1 MAETLTYENNP
12 EVTSI
17 DNLNADEQDSLK
29 VGETMQEAQD
39 NLLAGKYKNAQELEQ
54 GYIELQK
61 KLGEGESEEP
71 VAEEEEYEEY
81 EEEEGEEGEEEGSIL
96 DELWEYEINNEE
108 FHEDAVAELQQM
120 DPVDL
125 ANLHIEYRKQV
136 EEQAVAPKDFTEAEM
151 SELKGVVGG
160 DENYQ
165 NMLQWAGANLNQQ
178 EIDMFDA
185 VMQRGD
191 ALGAFFAIRS
201 LAYRYNDAA
210 GYEGKMLTGNAPKTS
225 GSQFRSQQE
234 VVQAMSDPRYEN
246 DPAYRKDIMDK
257 LTRSPNV
264 KF

>member
-39 NLLAGKYKNAQELEQ
+39 NLLAGKYKNAQDLEQ

-61 KLGEGESEEP
+61 KLGESETEEP
-71 VAEEEEYEEY
+71 VAEAEEEEYE
-81 EEEEGEEGEEEGSIL
+81 GEEGEEDISIL
-96 DELWEYEINNEE
+96 DELWEYELNNEE

-151 SELKGVVGG
+151 TELKGVVGG

-165 NMLQWAGANLNQQ
+165 NMIQWAGANLNQQ

-225 GSQFRSQQE
+225 GSQYRSQQE
-234 VVQAMSDPRYEN
+234 VIQAMSDPRYES
-246 DPAYRKDIMDK
+246 DPAYRKDVMDK

-264 KF
+264 SF

>member
-39 NLLAGKYKNAQELEQ
+39 NLLAGKYKNAQDLEQ

-61 KLGEGESEEP
+61 KLGESETEEP
-71 VAEEEEYEEY
+71 VAEAEEEEYE
-81 EEEEGEEGEEEGSIL
+81 GEEGEEDISIL
-96 DELWEYEINNEE
+96 DELWEYELNNEE

-151 SELKGVVGG
+151 TELKGVVGG

-225 GSQFRSQQE
+225 GSQYRSQQE
-234 VVQAMSDPRYEN
+234 VIQAMSDPRYES
-246 DPAYRKDIMDK
+246 DPAYRKDVMDK

-264 KF
+264 SF

>member
-39 NLLAGKYKNAQELEQ
+39 NLLAGKYKNAQDLEQ

-61 KLGEGESEEP
+61 KLGEGEAEEP
-71 VAEEEEYEEY
+71 VAEAEEEEYE
-81 EEEEGEEGEEEGSIL
+81 GEEGEEDISIL
-96 DELWEYEINNEE
+96 DELWEYELNNEE

-151 SELKGVVGG
+151 TELKGVVGG

-225 GSQFRSQQE
+225 GSQYRSQQE
-234 VVQAMSDPRYEN
+234 VIQAMSDPRYDS
-246 DPAYRKDIMDK
+246 DPAYRKDVMDK
-257 LTRSPNV
+257 LTRSPKVN
-264 KF
+264 F

>member
-29 VGETMQEAQD
+29 VGESMQEAQD
-39 NLLAGKYKNAQELEQ
+39 NLLAGKYKNAQDLEQ

-61 KLGEGESEEP
+61 KLGESEAEEP
-71 VAEEEEYEEY
+71 VAEAEEEEYE
-81 EEEEGEEGEEEGSIL
+81 GEEGEEDGSIL

-136 EEQAVAPKDFTEAEM
+136 EEEGVGAKDFTEAEM
-151 SELKGVVGG
+151 TELKGVVGG

-225 GSQFRSQQE
+225 GSQYRSQQE
-234 VVQAMSDPRYEN
+234 VIQAMSDPRYDS
-246 DPAYRKDIMDK
+246 DPAYRKDVMDK
-257 LTRSPNV
+257 LTRSPKVN
-264 KF
+264 F

>member
-61 KLGEGESEEP
+61 KLGEGEAEEP
-71 VAEEEEYEEY
+71 VAEAEEEEYE
-81 EEEEGEEGEEEGSIL
+81 GEEGEEDGSIL
-96 DELWEYEINNEE
+96 DELWEYELNNEE

-151 SELKGVVGG
+151 TELKGVVGG

-225 GSQFRSQQE
+225 GSQYRSQQE
-234 VVQAMSDPRYEN
+234 VIQAMSDPRYES

-257 LTRSPNV
+257 LKRSPNV
-264 KF
+264 SF

>member
-29 VGETMQEAQD
+29 VGESMQEAQD

-61 KLGEGESEEP
+61 KLGEGEAEEP
-71 VAEEEEYEEY
+71 VAEAEEEEYE
-81 EEEEGEEGEEEGSIL
+81 GEEGEEDGSIL

-136 EEQAVAPKDFTEAEM
+136 EEQGVGAKDFTEAEM
-151 SELKGVVGG
+151 TELKGVVGG

-225 GSQFRSQQE
+225 GSQYRSQQE
-234 VVQAMSDPRYEN
+234 VIQAMSDPRYES

-264 KF
+264 SF

>member
-29 VGETMQEAQD
+29 VGESMQEAQD
-39 NLLAGKYKNAQELEQ
+39 NLLAGKYKNAQDLEQ

-61 KLGEGESEEP
+61 KLGEGEAEEP
-71 VAEEEEYEEY
+71 VAEAEEEEYE
-81 EEEEGEEGEEEGSIL
+81 GEEGEEDISIL
-96 DELWEYEINNEE
+96 DELWEYELNNEE

-136 EEQAVAPKDFTEAEM
+136 EEEGVGAKDFTEAEM
-151 SELKGVVGG
+151 TELKGVVGG

-225 GSQFRSQQE
+225 GSQYRSQQE
-234 VVQAMSDPRYEN
+234 VIQAMSDPRYES

-257 LTRSPNV
+257 LNRSPNV
-264 KF
+264 SF

>member
-61 KLGEGESEEP
+61 KLGEGEAEEP
-71 VAEEEEYEEY
+71 VAEAEEEEYE
-81 EEEEGEEGEEEGSIL
+81 GEEGEEDGSIL

-136 EEQAVAPKDFTEAEM
+136 EEQAVAPKDFTEAERT
-151 SELKGVVGG
+151 ELKGVVGG

-225 GSQFRSQQE
+225 GTQFRSQQE
-234 VVQAMSDPRYEN
+234 VIQAMSDPRYES

-264 KF
+264 SF

>member
-39 NLLAGKYKNAQELEQ
+39 NLLAGKYKNAQDLEQ

-61 KLGEGESEEP
+61 KLGEGEAEEP
-71 VAEEEEYEEY
+71 VAEAEEEEYE
-81 EEEEGEEGEEEGSIL
+81 GEEGEEDISIL
-96 DELWEYEINNEE
+96 DELWEYELNNEE

-136 EEQAVAPKDFTEAEM
+136 EEGGVGAKDFTETEM
-151 SELKGVVGG
+151 TELKGVVGG

-165 NMLQWAGANLNQQ
+165 NMLEWAGANLNQQ

-225 GSQFRSQQE
+225 GSQYRSQQE
-234 VVQAMSDPRYEN
+234 VIQAMSDPRYES

-264 KF
+264 SF

>member
-29 VGETMQEAQD
+29 VGEQMQEAQD

-61 KLGEGESEEP
+61 KLGESEAEEP
-71 VAEEEEYEEY
+71 VAEAEEEEYE
-81 EEEEGEEGEEEGSIL
+81 GEEGEEDGSIL

-125 ANLHIEYRKQV
+125 ANLHIEYRRQV
-136 EEQAVAPKDFTEAEM
+136 EEEGVGAKDFTEAEM
-151 SELKGVVGG
+151 TELKGVVGG

-225 GSQFRSQQE
+225 GSQYRSQQE
-234 VVQAMSDPRYEN
+234 VIQAMSDPRYES

-257 LTRSPNV
+257 LNRSPNV
-264 KF
+264 SF

>member
-29 VGETMQEAQD
+29 VGEQMQEAQD

-61 KLGEGESEEP
+61 KLGESEAEEP
-71 VAEEEEYEEY
+71 VAEAEEEEYE
-81 EEEEGEEGEEEGSIL
+81 GEEGEEDGSIL

-125 ANLHIEYRKQV
+125 ANLHIEYRRQV
-136 EEQAVAPKDFTEAEM
+136 EEEGVGAKDFTEAEM
-151 SELKGVVGG
+151 TELKGVVGG

-225 GSQFRSQQE
+225 GSQYRSQQE
-234 VVQAMSDPRYEN
+234 VIQAMSDPRYES

-257 LTRSPNV
+257 LKRSPNV
-264 KF
+264 NF

>member
-39 NLLAGKYKNAQELEQ
+39 NLLAGKYKNAQDLEQ

-61 KLGEGESEEP
+61 KLGEGEAEEP
-71 VAEEEEYEEY
+71 VAEAEEEEYE
-81 EEEEGEEGEEEGSIL
+81 GEEGEEDGSIL

-151 SELKGVVGG
+151 TELKGVVGG

-225 GSQFRSQQE
+225 GSQYRSQQE
-234 VVQAMSDPRYEN
+234 VIQAMSDPRYES

-257 LTRSPNV
+257 LKRSPNV
-264 KF
+264 NF

>member
-61 KLGEGESEEP
+61 KLGEGEAEEP
-71 VAEEEEYEEY
+71 VAEAEEEEYE
-81 EEEEGEEGEEEGSIL
+81 GEEGEENGSIL

-136 EEQAVAPKDFTEAEM
+136 EEEGVGAKDFTEAEM
-151 SELKGVVGG
+151 TELKGVVGG

-225 GSQFRSQQE
+225 GSQYRSQQE
-234 VVQAMSDPRYEN
+234 VIQAMSDPRYES
-246 DPAYRKDIMDK
+246 DPAYRKDVMDK

-264 KF
+264 SF

>member
-61 KLGEGESEEP
+61 KLGEGEAEEP
-71 VAEEEEYEEY
+71 VAEAEEEEYE
-81 EEEEGEEGEEEGSIL
+81 GEEGEEDGSIL

-136 EEQAVAPKDFTEAEM
+136 EEEGVGAKDFTEAEM
-151 SELKGVVGG
+151 TELKGVVGG
-160 DENYQ
+160 DENYK
-165 NMLQWAGANLNQQ
+165 NMLEWAGANLNQQ

-225 GSQFRSQQE
+225 GSQYRSQQE
-234 VVQAMSDPRYEN
+234 VIQAMSDPRYES

-264 KF
+264 SF

>member
-39 NLLAGKYKNAQELEQ
+39 NLLAGKYKNAQDLEQ

-61 KLGEGESEEP
+61 KLGEGEAEEP
-71 VAEEEEYEEY
+71 VAEAEEEEYE
-81 EEEEGEEGEEEGSIL
+81 GEEGEEDGSIL

-136 EEQAVAPKDFTEAEM
+136 EEEGAGAKDFTEAEM
-151 SELKGVVGG
+151 TELKGVVGG

-225 GSQFRSQQE
+225 GSQYRSQQE
-234 VVQAMSDPRYEN
+234 VIQAMSDPRYDS
-246 DPAYRKDIMDK
+246 DPAYRKDVMDK
-257 LTRSPNV
+257 LTRSPKVN
-264 KF
+264 F

>member
-29 VGETMQEAQD
+29 VGESMQEAQD

-61 KLGEGESEEP
+61 KLGEGEAEEP
-71 VAEEEEYEEY
+71 VAEAEEEEYEGY
-81 EEEEGEEGEEEGSIL
+81 EGEEDGSIL

-125 ANLHIEYRKQV
+125 ANLHIEYRRQV
-136 EEQAVAPKDFTEAEM
+136 EEEGVGAKDFTEAEM
-151 SELKGVVGG
+151 TELKGVVGG

-225 GSQFRSQQE
+225 GSQYRSQQE
-234 VVQAMSDPRYEN
+234 VIQAMSDPRYES

-257 LTRSPNV
+257 LNRSPNV
-264 KF
+264 SF

>member
-39 NLLAGKYKNAQELEQ
+39 NLLAGKYKNAQDLEQ

-61 KLGEGESEEP
+61 KLGESETEEP
-71 VAEEEEYEEY
+71 VAEA
-81 EEEEGEEGEEEGSIL
+81 EEGEEEYEGEEDISIL
-96 DELWEYEINNEE
+96 DELWEYELNNEE

-151 SELKGVVGG
+151 TELKGVVGG

-225 GSQFRSQQE
+225 GSQYRSQQE
-234 VVQAMSDPRYEN
+234 VIQAMSDPRYDS
-246 DPAYRKDIMDK
+246 DPAYRKDVMDK
-257 LTRSPNV
+257 LTRSPKVN
-264 KF
+264 F

>member
-29 VGETMQEAQD
+29 VGESMQEAQD
-39 NLLAGKYKNAQELEQ
+39 NLLAGKYKNAQDLEQ

-61 KLGEGESEEP
+61 KLGEGEAEEP
-71 VAEEEEYEEY
+71 VAEAEEGEEEY
-81 EEEEGEEGEEEGSIL
+81 EEGEEGEEDVSIL
-96 DELWEYEINNEE
+96 DELWEYELNNEE

-125 ANLHIEYRKQV
+125 ANLHLEYRKQV

-225 GSQFRSQQE
+225 GSQYRSQQE
-234 VVQAMSDPRYEN
+234 VIQAMSDPRYDS
-246 DPAYRKDIMDK
+246 DPAYRKDVMDK
-257 LTRSPNV
+257 LTRSPKVN
-264 KF
+264 F

>member
-61 KLGEGESEEP
+61 KLGEGEAEEP
-71 VAEEEEYEEY
+71 VAESEEEEY
-81 EEEEGEEGEEEGSIL
+81 EGEEGEEDGSIL
-96 DELWEYEINNEE
+96 DELWEYELNNEE

-136 EEQAVAPKDFTEAEM
+136 EEEGVGAKDFTEAEI

-225 GSQFRSQQE
+225 GSQYRSQQE
-234 VVQAMSDPRYEN
+234 VIQAMSDPRYES
-246 DPAYRKDIMDK
+246 DPAYRKDVMDK

-264 KF
+264 SF

>member
-39 NLLAGKYKNAQELEQ
+39 NLLAGKYKNAQDLEQ

-61 KLGEGESEEP
+61 KLGESEAEEP
-71 VAEEEEYEEY
+71 VAEAEEEEYE
-81 EEEEGEEGEEEGSIL
+81 GEEGEEDISIL
-96 DELWEYEINNEE
+96 DELWEYELNNEE

-136 EEQAVAPKDFTEAEM
+136 EEEGVGAKDFTEAEM
-151 SELKGVVGG
+151 TELKGVVGG

-225 GSQFRSQQE
+225 GSQYRSQQE
-234 VVQAMSDPRYEN
+234 VIQAMSDPRYES
-246 DPAYRKDIMDK
+246 DPAYRKDVMDK

-264 KF
+264 SF

>member
-39 NLLAGKYKNAQELEQ
+39 NLLAGKYKNAQDLEQ

-61 KLGEGESEEP
+61 KLGESEAEEP
-71 VAEEEEYEEY
+71 VAEAEEEEYE
-81 EEEEGEEGEEEGSIL
+81 GEEGEEDGSIL

-136 EEQAVAPKDFTEAEM
+136 EEEGVGAKDFTEAEM
-151 SELKGVVGG
+151 TELKGVVGG

-225 GSQFRSQQE
+225 GSQYRSQQE
-234 VVQAMSDPRYEN
+234 VIQAMSDPRYES
-246 DPAYRKDIMDK
+246 DPAYRKDVMDK

-264 KF
+264 SF

>member
-61 KLGEGESEEP
+61 KLGEGEAEEP
-71 VAEEEEYEEY
+71 VAEAEEEEYE
-81 EEEEGEEGEEEGSIL
+81 GEEGEEDGSIL

-136 EEQAVAPKDFTEAEM
+136 EEEGVGAKDFTEAEM
-151 SELKGVVGG
+151 TELKGVVGG

-225 GSQFRSQQE
+225 GSQYRSQQE
-234 VVQAMSDPRYEN
+234 VIQAMSDPRYES
-246 DPAYRKDIMDK
+246 DPAYRKDVMDK
-257 LTRSPNV
+257 LTRSPKVN
-264 KF
+264 F

>member
-61 KLGEGESEEP
+61 KLGEGEAEEP
-71 VAEEEEYEEY
+71 VAEAEEEEYE
-81 EEEEGEEGEEEGSIL
+81 GEEGEEDGSIL

-136 EEQAVAPKDFTEAEM
+136 EEEGVGAKDFTEAEM
-151 SELKGVVGG
+151 TELKGVVGG

-225 GSQFRSQQE
+225 GSQYRSQQE
-234 VVQAMSDPRYEN
+234 VIQAMSDPRYDS
-246 DPAYRKDIMDK
+246 DPAYRKDVMDK
-257 LTRSPNV
+257 LTRSPKVN
-264 KF
+264 F

>member
-39 NLLAGKYKNAQELEQ
+39 NLLAGKYKNAQDLEQ

-61 KLGEGESEEP
+61 KLGEGEAEEP
-71 VAEEEEYEEY
+71 VAEAEETEEEY
-81 EEEEGEEGEEEGSIL
+81 EGEEGEEDISIL
-96 DELWEYEINNEE
+96 DELWEYELNNEE

-151 SELKGVVGG
+151 TELKGVVGG

-225 GSQFRSQQE
+225 GSQYRSQQE
-234 VVQAMSDPRYEN
+234 VIQAMSDPRYDS
-246 DPAYRKDIMDK
+246 DPAYRKDVMDK
-257 LTRSPNV
+257 LTRSPKVN
-264 KF
+264 F

>member
-61 KLGEGESEEP
+61 KLGEGEAEEP
-71 VAEEEEYEEY
+71 VAEAEEEEYE
-81 EEEEGEEGEEEGSIL
+81 GEEGEEDGSIL

-136 EEQAVAPKDFTEAEM
+136 EEEGVGAKDFTEAEM
-151 SELKGVVGG
+151 TELKGVVGG

-225 GSQFRSQQE
+225 GSQYRSQQE
-234 VVQAMSDPRYEN
+234 VIQAMSDPRYES

-257 LTRSPNV
+257 LKRSPNV
-264 KF
+264 SF

>member
-61 KLGEGESEEP
+61 KLGESEAEEP
-71 VAEEEEYEEY
+71 VAEAEEEEYE
-81 EEEEGEEGEEEGSIL
+81 GEEGEEDGSIL

-125 ANLHIEYRKQV
+125 AELHIEYRKQV

-151 SELKGVVGG
+151 TELKGVVGG

-225 GSQFRSQQE
+225 GSQYRSQQE
-234 VVQAMSDPRYEN
+234 VIQAMSDPRYDS
-246 DPAYRKDIMDK
+246 DPAYRKDVMDK
-257 LTRSPNV
+257 LTRSPKVN
-264 KF
+264 F

>member
-61 KLGEGESEEP
+61 KLGEGEAEEP
-71 VAEEEEYEEY
+71 VAEAEEEEYE
-81 EEEEGEEGEEEGSIL
+81 GEEGEEDGSIL

-136 EEQAVAPKDFTEAEM
+136 EEEGVGAKDFTEAEM

-225 GSQFRSQQE
+225 GSQYRSQQE
-234 VVQAMSDPRYEN
+234 VIQAMSDPRYDS
-246 DPAYRKDIMDK
+246 DPAYRKDVMDK
-257 LTRSPNV
+257 LTRSPKVN
-264 KF
+264 F

>member
-29 VGETMQEAQD
+29 VGESMQEAQD
-39 NLLAGKYKNAQELEQ
+39 NLLAGKYKNAQDLEQ

-61 KLGEGESEEP
+61 KLGESEAEEP
-71 VAEEEEYEEY
+71 VAEAEEEEYE
-81 EEEEGEEGEEEGSIL
+81 GEEGEEDGSIL

-136 EEQAVAPKDFTEAEM
+136 EEEGVGAKDFTEAEM

-225 GSQFRSQQE
+225 GSQYRSQQE
-234 VVQAMSDPRYEN
+234 VIQAMSDPRYES
-246 DPAYRKDIMDK
+246 DPAYRKDVMDK

-264 KF
+264 SF

>member
-39 NLLAGKYKNAQELEQ
+39 NLLAGKYKNAQDLEQ

-61 KLGEGESEEP
+61 KLGESETEEP
-71 VAEEEEYEEY
+71 VAEAEEEEYE
-81 EEEEGEEGEEEGSIL
+81 GEEGEEDISIL
-96 DELWEYEINNEE
+96 DELWEYELNNEE

-151 SELKGVVGG
+151 TELKGVVGG

-165 NMLQWAGANLNQQ
+165 NMIQWAGANLNQQ

-225 GSQFRSQQE
+225 GSQYRSQQE
-234 VVQAMSDPRYEN
+234 VIQAMSDPRYDS
-246 DPAYRKDIMDK
+246 DPAYRKDVMDK
-257 LTRSPNV
+257 LTRSPKVN
-264 KF
+264 F

>member
-1 MAETLTYENNP
+1 MAETLSYETTP

-29 VGETMQEAQD
+29 VGEQMQAAED

-61 KLGEGESEEP
+61 KLGTEQEESEEP
-71 VAEEEEYEEY
+71 VAESESDESDEEYDED
-81 EEEEGEEGEEEGSIL
+81 GSIL
-96 DELWEYEINNEE
+96 DELWEYELNNEE
-108 FHEDAVAELQQM
+108 FHEDAVAELQEM
-120 DPVDL
+120 DPVEL
-125 ANLHIEYRKQV
+125 ANMHIEYRKQV
-136 EEQAVAPKDFTEAEM
+136 EEQGVGAKDFTESEM

-165 NMLQWAGANLNQQ
+165 NMLEWAGSNLNQQ

-201 LAYRYNDAA
+201 LAYRYNDAS

-234 VVQAMSDPRYEN
+234 VVQAMSDSRYES

-257 LTRSPNV
+257 LERSNV

>member
-39 NLLAGKYKNAQELEQ
+39 NLLAGKYKNAQDLEQ

-61 KLGEGESEEP
+61 KLGEGEAEEP
-71 VAEEEEYEEY
+71 VAEAEEEEYE
-81 EEEEGEEGEEEGSIL
+81 GEEGEEDGSIL

-136 EEQAVAPKDFTEAEM
+136 EEEGVGAKDFTEAEM
-151 SELKGVVGG
+151 TELKGVVGG
-160 DENYQ
+160 YENYK
-165 NMLQWAGANLNQQ
+165 NMLEWAGANLNQQ

-234 VVQAMSDPRYEN
+234 VIQAMSDPRYDS
-246 DPAYRKDIMDK
+246 DPAYRKDVMDK
-257 LTRSPNV
+257 LTRSPKVN
-264 KF
+264 F

>member
-29 VGETMQEAQD
+29 VGESMQEAQD
-39 NLLAGKYKNAQELEQ
+39 NLLAGKYKNAQDLEQ

-61 KLGEGESEEP
+61 KLGEGEAEEP
-71 VAEEEEYEEY
+71 VAEAEEEY
-81 EEEEGEEGEEEGSIL
+81 EGEEGEEEGSIL

-151 SELKGVVGG
+151 TELKGVVGG

-225 GSQFRSQQE
+225 GSQYRSQQE
-234 VVQAMSDPRYEN
+234 VIQAMSDPRYDS
-246 DPAYRKDIMDK
+246 DPAYRKDVMDK
-257 LTRSPNV
+257 LTRSPKVN
-264 KF
+264 F

>member
-61 KLGEGESEEP
+61 KLGEGEAEEP
-71 VAEEEEYEEY
+71 VAEAEEEEYE
-81 EEEEGEEGEEEGSIL
+81 GEEGEEDGSIL

-136 EEQAVAPKDFTEAEM
+136 EEEGVGAKDFTEAELT
-151 SELKGVVGG
+151 ELKGVVGG

-225 GSQFRSQQE
+225 GSQYRSQQE
-234 VVQAMSDPRYEN
+234 VIQAMSDPRYES
-246 DPAYRKDIMDK
+246 DPAYRKDVMDK

-264 KF
+264 SF

>member
-1 MAETLTYENNP
+1 
-12 EVTSI
+12 
-17 DNLNADEQDSLK
+17 
-29 VGETMQEAQD
+29 
-39 NLLAGKYKNAQELEQ
+39 
-54 GYIELQK
+54 
-61 KLGEGESEEP
+61 
-71 VAEEEEYEEY
+71 
-81 EEEEGEEGEEEGSIL
+81 
-96 DELWEYEINNEE
+96 
-108 FHEDAVAELQQM
+108 M

-136 EEQAVAPKDFTEAEM
+136 EEEGVGAKDFTEAEM

-225 GSQFRSQQE
+225 GTQFRSQQE
-234 VVQAMSDPRYEN
+234 VIQAMSDPRYES

-264 KF
+264 SF

>member
-29 VGETMQEAQD
+29 VGESMQEAQD
-39 NLLAGKYKNAQELEQ
+39 NLLAGKYKNAQDLEQ

-61 KLGEGESEEP
+61 KLGEGEAEEP
-71 VAEEEEYEEY
+71 VAEAEEEEYE
-81 EEEEGEEGEEEGSIL
+81 GEEGEEDGSIL

-136 EEQAVAPKDFTEAEM
+136 EEQGVGAKDFTEAEM
-151 SELKGVVGG
+151 TELKGVVGG

-225 GSQFRSQQE
+225 GSQYRSQQE
-234 VVQAMSDPRYEN
+234 VIQAMSDPRYES

-257 LTRSPNV
+257 LNRSPNV
-264 KF
+264 SF

>member
-61 KLGEGESEEP
+61 KLGEGEAEEP
-71 VAEEEEYEEY
+71 VAEAEEAEEEY
-81 EEEEGEEGEEEGSIL
+81 EGEEGEEDISIL
-96 DELWEYEINNEE
+96 DELWEYELNNEE

-136 EEQAVAPKDFTEAEM
+136 EEEGVGAKDFTEAEM
-151 SELKGVVGG
+151 TELKGVVGG

-225 GSQFRSQQE
+225 GSQYRSQQE
-234 VVQAMSDPRYEN
+234 VIQAMSDPRYDS
-246 DPAYRKDIMDK
+246 DPAYRKDVMDK
-257 LTRSPNV
+257 LTRSPKVN
-264 KF
+264 F

>member
-39 NLLAGKYKNAQELEQ
+39 NLLAGKYKNAQDLEQ

-61 KLGEGESEEP
+61 KLGEGEAEEP
-71 VAEEEEYEEY
+71 VAEAEEEEYE
-81 EEEEGEEGEEEGSIL
+81 GEEGEEDGSIL

-136 EEQAVAPKDFTEAEM
+136 EEEGVGAKDFTEAEM
-151 SELKGVVGG
+151 TELKGVVGG

-225 GSQFRSQQE
+225 GSQYRSQQE
-234 VVQAMSDPRYEN
+234 GIQAMSDPRYES

-257 LTRSPNV
+257 LKRSPNV
-264 KF
+264 SF

>member
-39 NLLAGKYKNAQELEQ
+39 NLLAGKYKNAQDLEQ

-61 KLGEGESEEP
+61 KLGEGEAEEP
-71 VAEEEEYEEY
+71 VAEAEEEEYE
-81 EEEEGEEGEEEGSIL
+81 GEEGEEDGSIL

-136 EEQAVAPKDFTEAEM
+136 EEEGVGAKDFTEAEM
-151 SELKGVVGG
+151 TELKGVVGG

-225 GSQFRSQQE
+225 GSQYRSQQE
-234 VVQAMSDPRYEN
+234 VIQAMSDPRYDS
-246 DPAYRKDIMDK
+246 DPAYRKDVMDK

-264 KF
+264 SF

>member
-61 KLGEGESEEP
+61 KLGAEQETSEEP
-71 VAEEEEYEEY
+71 VAEETETEETET
-81 EEEEGEEGEEEGSIL
+81 EEGEGTLL
-96 DELWEYEINNEE
+96 DELWEYYANNEE
-108 FHEDAVAELQQM
+108 YHEEAVAELEAL
-120 DPVDL
+120 DPVDVAKMHL
-125 ANLHIEYRKQV
+125 EYRKQV
-136 EEQAVAPKDFTEAEM
+136 EQQGGGAKDFTEAEM
-151 SELKGVVGG
+151 TELKGVVGG

-225 GSQFRSQQE
+225 GSQYRSQQE
-234 VVQAMSDPRYEN
+234 VIQAMSDPRYES

-257 LTRSPNV
+257 LKRSPNV
-264 KF
+264 NF